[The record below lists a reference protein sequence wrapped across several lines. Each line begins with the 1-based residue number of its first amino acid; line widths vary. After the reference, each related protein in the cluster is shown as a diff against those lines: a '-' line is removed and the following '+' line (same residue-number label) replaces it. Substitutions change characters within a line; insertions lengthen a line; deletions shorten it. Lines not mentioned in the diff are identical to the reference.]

1 MECNRDEALRA
12 KEVAENKMQRGDFQ
26 GALKFALKAK
36 KMYAD
41 VENITQILTVCEV
54 HNAAQNKLTGGIDM
68 DWYAILQTAQLAD
81 EATIK
86 KQYRK
91 LALLLHP
98 DKNKFPGT
106 EAAFKLIGEANG
118 VLGDQAKRSAYD
130 RKYKVSVKPA
140 FTARNVQNATNY
152 QNNYFPKSTFR
163 NGHQHPEPQLCWAT
177 CPNCNNKCPYYREA
191 IMCTTL
197 SCYKCF
203 KNFDALLDQNV
214 SPGYTRTPFT
224 NQNEAQKHAAPKPAS
239 KSNGGNAENF
249 VPVSMRKCAA
259 DGVRVHRKGRKS
271 NDGSV
276 ARGQSKGNV
285 SASKGTKSTESQ
297 HSTNVGS
304 KRVRQSVPDPRQNFN
319 YGNGKGKVDA
329 NAQENCADP
338 STLNARRSSRQ
349 RLRVSYAESDDDS
362 DDDDDY
368 DDDDDDDDDLESP
381 SKKQKNESFDTNG
394 FVKKEE
400 SAGEAADQN
409 GKVRSEVCDPPEVAF
424 SHNKSKFEDKC
435 STFNSHAP
443 SDAEFIICPD
453 AEFNNFDK
461 HKAEDCFAVNQLWAL
476 YVPDDAMPRYYVFI
490 KKVFSPF
497 KLLITWLEP
506 DPDNE
511 DEIAWHSSDLPVA
524 CGKFRVS
531 SSQNIRDCT
540 TFSHQIGYLKGSR
553 RGSYLIYP
561 KKGETWAIF
570 RDWDIKWSSNPKE
583 HSKYKFDFVEILT
596 DFSENVGIEVAFLS
610 KVQGFISIF
619 QRNEK
624 NGKDTFSVPPN
635 EVYRF
640 SHQVP
645 SCKMT
650 VTGAEREG
658 VPIGSFEL
666 DPAAVP
672 LDLLGRTCKAGE

>member
-12 KEVAENKMQRGDFQ
+12 KEVAESKMQRGDFQ

-54 HNAAQNKLTGGIDM
+54 HNAAQNKFTGGTDM

-98 DKNKFPGT
+98 DKNKFPGA

-118 VLGDQAKRSAYD
+118 VLGDQSKRSAYD
-130 RKYKVSVKPA
+130 RKYKVPVKPA
-140 FTARNVQNATNY
+140 FTARNVQNANATNY
-152 QNNYFPKSTFR
+152 QNNYFPMSTFRSFR
-163 NGHQHPEPQLCWAT
+163 NGHQHPEPQLCWAI
-177 CPNCNNKCPYYREA
+177 CPHCNIKCPYYKEA

-197 SCYKCF
+197 SCYKCL
-203 KNFDALLDQNV
+203 KTFDALLDQNV

-239 KSNGGNAENF
+239 KSHGGGNAENF

-259 DGVRVHRKGRKS
+259 DGVRVHCKGRKS

-285 SASKGTKSTESQ
+285 SASKGAKATESQ
-297 HSTNVGS
+297 HSANVGS
-304 KRVRQSVPDPRQNFN
+304 KRVRQSVPDPRENFN
-319 YGNGKGKVDA
+319 YGNVKGTVDA
-329 NAQENCADP
+329 NIQENCVDP
-338 STLNARRSSRQ
+338 STRNARRSSRQ
-349 RLRVSYAESDDDS
+349 RQHVSYAESDDNS
-362 DDDDDY
+362 
-368 DDDDDDDDDLESP
+368 DDDDDLESP
-381 SKKQKNESFDTNG
+381 SKKQKQNESFDTDG

-400 SAGEAADQN
+400 PAGGAADQK
-409 GKVRSEVCDPPEVAF
+409 GKVRSKDCDPPEEAF
-424 SHNKSKFEDKC
+424 SHNKSKFEDDC

-443 SDAEFIICPD
+443 SDAEPIICPD
-453 AEFNNFDK
+453 AEFNNFEK
-461 HKAEDCFAVNQLWAL
+461 HRAKDCFAVNQFWAL
-476 YVPDDAMPRYYVFI
+476 YDTADAMPRYYALI
-490 KKVFSPF
+490 KKVFFPF

-511 DEIAWHSSDLPVA
+511 DEIDWHDAELPVA

-531 SSQNIRDCT
+531 RSQNIRDCT
-540 TFSHQIGYLKGSR
+540 MFSHQIGYLKGSR

-610 KVQGFISIF
+610 KVEGFISIF

-624 NGKDTFSVPPN
+624 NGKNTFSVPPN
-635 EVYRF
+635 ELYQF

-650 VTGAEREG
+650 GTEREG

-672 LDLLGRTCKAGE
+672 LDLLGRSCKAEE